1 MTGIVECAN
10 LSFTYKTRPAP
21 SLKNINLSI
30 DSGDFILLTGPTGCG
45 KSTLLKALN
54 GLIPHEIGGELT
66 GELRI
71 NGVDSR
77 QSSVAELSRTVG
89 LMFQNP
95 DDQIFST
102 TVADEVGF
110 ALENMG
116 MEREMVR
123 RRVAETLAWV
133 GLAGRENGS
142 VHALSGGERQR
153 LALAAVLA
161 VRPRLLALDEPISQ
175 MDPRGAVE
183 LLAVLQKLNR
193 EQGITVIVVEHRL
206 HEVMPLCRRVL
217 VMDEGEILWQGT
229 RQEAFRDPNVFLRL
243 GLRIPQPVHIC
254 HNLGLTAAGATVE
267 DAVRDIRLAY
277 PRCGDVMTAA
287 PGVLAAA
294 DLSNPAVTVRNLD
307 FRYDPNGRKILD
319 GINLEVPR
327 GQFVALMGNNGAGK
341 STLLQ
346 HICGLLKT
354 QSGRVEV
361 LGRPVRALE
370 RRVGMVMQN
379 PDLMLFNSTVA
390 AEIAFGIRHGAT
402 VTDAGDDWR
411 TLLEKTG
418 LAGLEDRFPL
428 ALSQGQRVRVAIA
441 SLLACRPDVL
451 LLDEPTTGQDLGHID
466 DIIALLQEFTGQGG
480 TVIFCTH
487 DTEVAARY
495 AERVVV
501 MTAGT
506 VVADAP
512 PREVFSR
519 EDLLLR
525 AGLRAPAALKVSQKL
540 YGGCALCVEEVVRH
554 VQQASLG
561 SHAG

>member
-10 LSFTYKTRPAP
+10 LSFTYKTRTAP

-116 MEREMVR
+116 MERDMIR
-123 RRVAETLAWV
+123 RRIAETLTWV

-206 HEVMPLCRRVL
+206 HEVMPLCRRAL
-217 VMDEGEILWQGT
+217 VMDEGEIRWQGT
-229 RQEAFRDPNVFLRL
+229 RREAFRDPNVFLRL

-267 DAVRDIRLAY
+267 DAVRDIRSAF

-287 PGVLAAA
+287 PGILAAA
-294 DLSNPAVTVRNLD
+294 DPSNPAVTVRNLD
-307 FRYDPNGRKILD
+307 FRYDANGRKILD

-390 AEIAFGIRHGAT
+390 EEITFGIRHGAT

-418 LAGLEDRFPL
+418 LVGLEDRFPL

-501 MTAGT
+501 MTAGA
-506 VVADAP
+506 VVADAS
-512 PREVFSR
+512 PREVFSS
-519 EDLLLR
+519 EELLLR
-525 AGLRAPAALKVSQKL
+525 AGLRAPAALKVSRKL